1 MLRAL
6 LVSTVAVTLAGGSA
20 AADPERGRLLAQRWC
35 VGCHVIGPDTPG
47 GDAGPAL
54 PTVARRLGTSFES
67 LRNWLA
73 DPHPP
78 MPDLKLSATEFDDIA
93 DYILSLKP

>member
-6 LVSTVAVTLAGGSA
+6 LISAVFLVLCEGPA

-35 VGCHVIGPDTPG
+35 VSCHVIGPDTPG

-54 PTVARRLGTSFES
+54 PVVAKRPGTSFES